1 MASNDTR
8 VLNRRGARELSAQE
22 LERIQGRDGS
32 LLTLLSVI
40 RTHTASGASDTQLD
54 EYTGDLSVSLTE

>member
-1 MASNDTR
+1 MSSNHPR
-8 VLNRRGARELSAQE
+8 VLLRRGARELSAEE
-22 LERIQGRDGS
+22 LQRIQGSDGS

-54 EYTGDLSVSLTE
+54 E